1 MKTRNIQ
8 TVIDSDIVASVEIQ
22 GLAVLQVRC
31 LRAGDRF
38 TRYIVVDSLE
48 VQQEPFSVQIFA
60 EAQFNSQ
67 RQKFSFSAPELPT
80 LVAARIKDTIL
91 SHVPILNKSN
101 FLLA

>member
-8 TVIDSDIVASVEIQ
+8 TVIDSDVVASVGIQ
-22 GLAVLQVRC
+22 GLADLQVRC

-48 VQQEPFSVQIFA
+48 VKREPFSVQIFA

-67 RQKFSFSAPELPT
+67 RQKFSFSAPELPSA
-80 LVAARIKDTIL
+80 VAERVKEAIL
-91 SHVPILNKSN
+91 SHIPILNKSN
-101 FLLA
+101 LLMA